1 MIARDCVDV
10 CFLLT
15 QFRRKAP
22 TDDTFRMEQL
32 ALCVGVG
39 LGGVLCREPIGRA
52 PLTHLPARMCSLLCC
67 TAIWTLCVSWTFL
80 GIFVARCS
88 AFVRLLDSLV
98 HSCCIGTC
106 LRACTTAAS
115 RYGLCSWFIS
125 HLDNAFA
132 LSLLVLPFLDALD
145 KFCSKKFIRCFSKRA
160 QKLVPRGLISPRIPR
175 GRCTRTFSRSSTP
188 QTRHFVTLKISPITA
203 CIHTCLWVFPLS
215 LTILVLGVW
224 NRGISSRTLWCWLS
238 MPLG

>member
-1 MIARDCVDV
+1 M

-52 PLTHLPARMCSLLCC
+52 PPTHLPARMCSLLCC

-88 AFVRLLDSLV
+88 AFVRLLDSCSFLLHWHMSARLYNRCVVLWLV
-98 HSCCIGTC
+98 FMVHFTSGQCIRVVSSGSTV
-106 LRACTTAAS
+106 S
-115 RYGLCSWFIS
+115 RCFGQILF
-125 HLDNAFA
+125 
-132 LSLLVLPFLDALD
+132 
-145 KFCSKKFIRCFSKRA
+145 KKKFIRYFSKRA
-160 QKLVPRGLISPRIPR
+160 QKLVII
-175 GRCTRTFSRSSTP
+175 
-188 QTRHFVTLKISPITA
+188 II
-203 CIHTCLWVFPLS
+203 IY
-215 LTILVLGVW
+215 
-224 NRGISSRTLWCWLS
+224 
-238 MPLG
+238 